1 MTNENDILELAKT
14 LRLHAIQAH
23 WHEIAKS
30 DEQKALIR
38 NLLLWE
44 NQERERRRLDAC
56 VRKNGIKAVSPMSG
70 FDWTWP
76 TKINREQIED
86 LFNLSFLTEHV
97 NVVMIG
103 SAGLGKTMIA
113 QNLVDLASRK
123 GHSALFVESSHL
135 MGELVAETT
144 RRGLESA
151 LAKYTKPKLLAIDEL
166 GYLAYDTRFADLL
179 FQLIH
184 RRTKNSSTIITTN
197 RAFGEWR
204 EVFPNAASVTAL
216 IDRIIERCEVIQIE
230 GESFRQKRFQERLQV
245 KKTKKPGKAPTS
257 QAQSKTDEPVLPK

>member
-1 MTNENDILELAKT
+1 MTNEEEILELAKM
-14 LRLHAIQAH
+14 LRLHAIPTH
-23 WHEIAKS
+23 WKEIVKN
-30 DEQKALIR
+30 DVQKTFLR
-38 NLLLWE
+38 NLLQWE

-56 VRKNGIKAVSPMSG
+56 VRKNGVKSVSPMSG

-76 TKINREQIED
+76 IKINRDQIED
-86 LFNLSFLTEHV
+86 LFNLSFLTDHV
-97 NVVMIG
+97 NVVLIG

-144 RRGLESA
+144 RRGLEAA

-197 RAFGEWR
+197 RAFSEWR
-204 EVFPNAASVTAL
+204 DVFPNAASVTAL
-216 IDRIIERCEVIQIE
+216 IDRIIERCEVVQIE
-230 GESFRQKRFQERLQV
+230 GESFRQKRFQERQV
-245 KKTKKPGKAPTS
+245 KKAKKPGKIPVS
-257 QAQSKTDEPVLPK
+257 QAQSQNAESVPPK

>member
-23 WHEIAKS
+23 WNEIIKN
-30 DEQKALIR
+30 DVQKDFLR

-86 LFNLSFLTEHV
+86 LFNLSFLAEHV

-197 RAFGEWR
+197 RAFSEWR

-230 GESFRQKRFQERLQV
+230 GESFRQKRFQERQV
-245 KKTKKPGKAPTS
+245 KKTKKPGKTPTN
-257 QAQSKTDEPVLPK
+257 QAQAKTIEPSLPK